1 MEGGG
6 GGCVPGGIWLED
18 EEDEDGVELKIGFGW
33 RWKGSR
39 MFKNVERAW
48 TGTLC
53 WAWSR
58 K

>member
-6 GGCVPGGIWLED
+6 GGCVSDGIWLED

-53 WAWSR
+53 WA
-58 K
+58 

>member
-1 MEGGG
+1 MEGGPG
-6 GGCVPGGIWLED
+6 VCVPGGMWLV
-18 EEDEDGVELKIGFGW
+18 EEEGGEVELKIGFAW

-53 WAWSR
+53 WA
-58 K
+58 